1 MNLPTQNQ
9 VNTGIRYATA
19 IAGTAITIFGLQAK
33 GITFDQVK
41 ALIQALGD
49 VVNYLVIAL
58 TSAGALWASIKGV
71 SSASP
76 ASQAASLT
84 ASVPGTVVVTTPEI
98 AAATPNAP
106 NVISNT
112 ETQLSVNQSVK
123 DAKADQVIQDAK
135 DSK

>member
-19 IAGTAITIFGLQAK
+19 IASTAIAIFGLQAK
-33 GITFDQVK
+33 GISFDQVK
-41 ALIQALGD
+41 AVIQALGD

-58 TSAGALWASIKGV
+58 TSAAALWASIKGV
-71 SSASP
+71 TSASP
-76 ASQAASLT
+76 ANQAASIT

-98 AAATPNAP
+98 AASTPSSP
-106 NVISNT
+106 NVIANT
-112 ETQLSVNQSVK
+112 ETVATVSAAVN
-123 DAKADQVIQDAK
+123 DAKTDQAVK